1 MLKNRYAHLT
11 NNSVQKYN
19 AKIGATDLDTSMWD
33 RPTLEKYIC
42 ENYGE
47 NRFKQLLGKMK

>member
-19 AKIGATDLDTSMWD
+19 AKIGSTDLDTSMWD
-33 RPTLEKYIC
+33 RATFEKYIC
-42 ENYGE
+42 
-47 NRFKQLLGKMK
+47 